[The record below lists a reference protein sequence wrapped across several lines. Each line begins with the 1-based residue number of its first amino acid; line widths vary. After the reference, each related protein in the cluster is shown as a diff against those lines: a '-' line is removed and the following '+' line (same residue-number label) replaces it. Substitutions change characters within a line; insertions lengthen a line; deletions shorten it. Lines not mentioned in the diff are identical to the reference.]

1 MKNETRLAYNAY
13 LAQLASLNDVPSAAE
28 KFSVT
33 PSVQQTLQTRMRESA
48 AFLSLINMILV
59 DEQTGEPLGLD
70 VTHPIAS
77 TTDTSGGNKREP
89 VDPTGLDKRSYNCS
103 QTNFD
108 TALRYDKL
116 DMWAKFPDF
125 QAKIRD
131 AVIAQQARDMIMMG
145 WNGTSRADTSDRVAN
160 PLLQDVNVGWLQHMR
175 TDNAARVTNGVKI
188 GDQAG
193 ADFKNI
199 DQAVM
204 ASINAQIADWWA
216 DDPALVTI
224 CGRNLVADKYV
235 SLAGGHDAPTERSAL
250 ETLMTNK
257 QIGGK
262 SAITVPFFPANAFM
276 VTRLDNLSA
285 YEQSGKRRRHVKD
298 EPEADRVADYQST
311 NLAYV
316 VEDYTCALLCEGIL
330 TPDGSGGWI

>member
-1 MKNETRLAYNAY
+1 MRTETRLAFNAY
-13 LAQLASLNDVPSAAE
+13 RDQLATLNEVPSAAE
-28 KFSVT
+28 KFNVT
-33 PSVQQTLQTRMRESA
+33 PTVQQTLQTRMREST
-48 AFLSLINMILV
+48 AFLALINMVLV
-59 DEQTGEPLGLD
+59 DEQSGEPLGMD
-70 VTHPIAS
+70 VTHPVAS
-77 TTDTSGGNKREP
+77 TTDTSGGTKREP
-89 VDPTGLDKRSYNCS
+89 VDPTTLDKRGYTCT

-125 QAKIRD
+125 QAKIRN

-145 WNGTSRADTSDRVAN
+145 FNGTSRADTSNRTTN

-175 TDNAARVTNGVKI
+175 NENAARVTSGVKV
-188 GDQAG
+188 GDQAD

-204 ASINAQIADWWA
+204 ASIDAQLGDWWVE
-216 DDPALVTI
+216 DPDLVVIAGRAL
-224 CGRNLVADKYV
+224 LSDKYV
-235 SLAGGHDAPTERSAL
+235 ALTGGHDAPTERNAL

-262 SAITVPFFPANAFM
+262 RAVVVPFFPANAFM
-276 VTRLDNLSA
+276 VTRLDNLST
-285 YEQSGKRRRHVKD
+285 YEQRDKRRRHVKD

-316 VEDYTCALLCEGIL
+316 VEDYTCALFSEGIL
-330 TPDGSGGWI
+330 TPDGVGGWQ